1 MRKEL
6 VETHEVPVTHAA
18 GRRGG
23 AGGGGVVVRR
33 ESARDVARERQGAHD
48 LEERVAPS
56 ARGGWLARRARAGPR
71 AASGSPRG
79 SRGGDPRNRDGR
91 RRHRRRGREWREVGS
106 RRVFVFGGAVR
117 HTIKTM
123 TNRGCRRRACRAAAL
138 VARAPHA
145 MRASTFAAPS
155 GASRPIRAR
164 ASRRRVSGRA
174 PLAAS
179 SLDRRVAADDEVRL
193 VEFYSGSG
201 MMRWALD
208 RALESEGSGRRAR
221 GLAAVDNSE
230 VANAVYAA
238 NFPDDPVGPLR
249 RNIEHLTAADLDA
262 PPFANADVWTLSPP
276 CQPFTRKGKELH
288 GDDPRA
294 ASFLHLLRL
303 FPTLREPPRRVL
315 VENVVG
321 FETSATRD
329 ALVAALD
336 ARGYARREY
345 LVSPRHLGVPYVR
358 DRYYMLAK
366 APGLRFRDQDVP
378 GSIPVRGGAS
388 RRRVLAEY
396 LEAGDPGAE
405 CSDPSLWVPTAT
417 ARKYWRWLNVVTPAS
432 ASCQCFTAGYGKTV
446 YGGCVLAS
454 NRSRRLPSASR
465 RTSPRDGFD
474 SRARPKKT
482 TRASF
487 GISVR
492 GRLPTCTDSTSRSR
506 FRPS

>member
-1 MRKEL
+1 
-6 VETHEVPVTHAA
+6 
-18 GRRGG
+18 
-23 AGGGGVVVRR
+23 
-33 ESARDVARERQGAHD
+33 
-48 LEERVAPS
+48 
-56 ARGGWLARRARAGPR
+56 
-71 AASGSPRG
+71 
-79 SRGGDPRNRDGR
+79 
-91 RRHRRRGREWREVGS
+91 
-106 RRVFVFGGAVR
+106 
-117 HTIKTM
+117 
-123 TNRGCRRRACRAAAL
+123 
-138 VARAPHA
+138 
-145 MRASTFAAPS
+145 MRASTFASPPR
-155 GASRPIRAR
+155 ASRPIRAR
-164 ASRRRVSGRA
+164 APRRRVSRRA
-174 PLAAS
+174 PHAAS
-179 SLDRRVAADDEVRL
+179 SSDRPQPTSDDDVRL

-208 RALESEGSGRRAR
+208 RALESEGLGRRAR

-336 ARGYARREY
+336 ARGYARREF

-366 APGLRFRDQDVP
+366 APGLHFRDQDVP
-378 GSIPVRGGAS
+378 GSIPIRGGAP

-396 LEAGDPGAE
+396 LEAEAPGAE
-405 CSDPSLWVPTAT
+405 GSDPSLTVPA
-417 ARKYWRWLNVVTPAS
+417 AVAGKYWRWLNVVTPAS
-432 ASCQCFTAGYGKTV
+432 TSCQCFTAGYGKTV

-454 NRSRRLPSASR
+454 ESFAASSKCVPSDAAEGRFRLAGPPEEDDEGQLRYFSPREIANLHGLGESFALPSELTR
-465 RTSPRDGFD
+465 RQLYFTLGN
-474 SRARPKKT
+474 
-482 TRASF
+482 
-487 GISVR
+487 SVSVDVVAE
-492 GRLPTCTDSTSRSR
+492 LAEHLMDDA
-506 FRPS
+506 

>member
-1 MRKEL
+1 MAGVRKEL

-23 AGGGGVVVRR
+23 AGGTVASSSAARAPGTSRANARVPTISRSASRR
-33 ESARDVARERQGAHD
+33 
-48 LEERVAPS
+48 P
-56 ARGGWLARRARAGPR
+56 RGGGRLARRARAGPR
-71 AASGSPRG
+71 AASGTPRG

-91 RRHRRRGREWREVGS
+91 RRHRRRGRQWREVGS

-378 GSIPVRGGAS
+378 GSIPVRGGGS
-388 RRRVLAEY
+388 RQRPRRV
-396 LEAGDPGAE
+396 P
-405 CSDPSLWVPTAT
+405 
-417 ARKYWRWLNVVTPAS
+417 
-432 ASCQCFTAGYGKTV
+432 
-446 YGGCVLAS
+446 
-454 NRSRRLPSASR
+454 RSRRPGR
-465 RTSPRDGFD
+465 RVFGPVPLGAHRH
-474 SRARPKKT
+474 RAKVLAVAQRGHA
-482 TRASF
+482 RVREL
-487 GISVR
+487 SVFHGWVR
-492 GRLPTCTDSTSRSR
+492 
-506 FRPS
+506 

>member
-1 MRKEL
+1 M
-6 VETHEVPVTHAA
+6 V
-18 GRRGG
+18 
-23 AGGGGVVVRR
+23 
-33 ESARDVARERQGAHD
+33 S
-48 LEERVAPS
+48 
-56 ARGGWLARRARAGPR
+56 
-71 AASGSPRG
+71 
-79 SRGGDPRNRDGR
+79 RDG
-91 RRHRRRGREWREVGS
+91 VP
-106 RRVFVFGGAVR
+106 
-117 HTIKTM
+117 T
-123 TNRGCRRRACRAAAL
+123 RACRAAAL

-303 FPTLREPPRRVL
+303 FPHPPRTPAARL
-315 VENVVG
+315 GGERRRCENL
-321 FETSATRD
+321 RH
-329 ALVAALD
+329 
-336 ARGYARREY
+336 ARRPPCRARFRRAGGCARD
-345 LVSPRHLGVPYVR
+345 VRISPSRHLGVPYVR
-358 DRYYMLAK
+358 DR
-366 APGLRFRDQDVP
+366 
-378 GSIPVRGGAS
+378 
-388 RRRVLAEY
+388 
-396 LEAGDPGAE
+396 
-405 CSDPSLWVPTAT
+405 
-417 ARKYWRWLNVVTPAS
+417 
-432 ASCQCFTAGYGKTV
+432 
-446 YGGCVLAS
+446 
-454 NRSRRLPSASR
+454 
-465 RTSPRDGFD
+465 
-474 SRARPKKT
+474 
-482 TRASF
+482 
-487 GISVR
+487 
-492 GRLPTCTDSTSRSR
+492 
-506 FRPS
+506 

>member
-1 MRKEL
+1 
-6 VETHEVPVTHAA
+6 
-18 GRRGG
+18 
-23 AGGGGVVVRR
+23 
-33 ESARDVARERQGAHD
+33 
-48 LEERVAPS
+48 
-56 ARGGWLARRARAGPR
+56 
-71 AASGSPRG
+71 
-79 SRGGDPRNRDGR
+79 
-91 RRHRRRGREWREVGS
+91 
-106 RRVFVFGGAVR
+106 
-117 HTIKTM
+117 
-123 TNRGCRRRACRAAAL
+123 
-138 VARAPHA
+138 

-155 GASRPIRAR
+155 RASRPIRAR
-164 ASRRRVSGRA
+164 APRRRVSRRV
-174 PLAAS
+174 PHSAS
-179 SLDRRVAADDEVRL
+179 SSDRPQPTSDDDVRL

-208 RALESEGSGRRAR
+208 RALESEGLGRRAR

-336 ARGYARREY
+336 ARGYARREF

-366 APGLRFRDQDVP
+366 APGLHFRDQDVP
-378 GSIPVRGGAS
+378 GSIPIRGGAP

-396 LEAGDPGAE
+396 LEAAPPGAE
-405 CSDPSLWVPTAT
+405 GEGSDPSLTVPA
-417 ARKYWRWLNVVTPAS
+417 AVAGKYWRWLNVVTPAS
-432 ASCQCFTAGYGKTV
+432 KSCQCFTAGYGKTV

-454 NRSRRLPSASR
+454 ESFAASSKCVPSDAAEGRFRLAGPPEEDDEGQLRYFSPREIANLHGLGESFALPSELTR
-465 RTSPRDGFD
+465 RQLYFTLGN
-474 SRARPKKT
+474 
-482 TRASF
+482 
-487 GISVR
+487 SVSVDVVAE
-492 GRLPTCTDSTSRSR
+492 LAEHLMDDA
-506 FRPS
+506 